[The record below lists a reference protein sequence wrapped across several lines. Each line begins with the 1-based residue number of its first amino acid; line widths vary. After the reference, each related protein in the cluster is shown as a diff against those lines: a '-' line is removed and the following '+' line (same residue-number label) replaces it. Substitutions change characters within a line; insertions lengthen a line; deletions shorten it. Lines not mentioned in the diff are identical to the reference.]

1 MNHSR
6 LRWNIRFSKNNEAR
20 EFSFAQK
27 ICKELLCRFV
37 TSTQLVSGKIPI
49 LNRLFFQQ
57 KKKFEKTTLMS
68 KSFHVLRKNP
78 RKKIE
83 NS

>member
-6 LRWNIRFSKNNEAR
+6 LRWNIRFSKSNEAR

-57 KKKFEKTTLMS
+57 EKKLWENNFDVKKFSRFLKRGKHS
-68 KSFHVLRKNP
+68 Q
-78 RKKIE
+78 
-83 NS
+83 